1 MDTAS
6 SLLTSLPLPLA
17 MDATSL
23 FQWVVLLAA
32 IAITFLHVARSR
44 QAAPS
49 LKGRLKRRMSTLGWA
64 TKESETDSNRSIP
77 LTITVLD
84 GIVAR
89 ETLVAH
95 FHERMTS
102 DKAFFYRF
110 ISRVDDGN
118 FVIDSSFDA
127 GHHITEHVL
136 VDNETPHDIA
146 ESLANKELD
155 PSLPLWAITM
165 LHHDDKTWLVWR
177 IHHCIGDG
185 ASLSLALFKL
195 SDATEMPTL
204 PTMPAPTTKPPRTPL
219 YVVVASILWST
230 FLYVRKFVNMVVFPE
245 PRTVL
250 KQTGHTRKRLGYTL
264 AFSIADTKA
273 VGKHFKATLN
283 DVLVSCIA
291 GALRKTI
298 EAETNAPVAPSLS
311 LRAGIP
317 VNMRGLRAIEATSND
332 FSSLVIDLP
341 VGEANPSTRMRL
353 VARRLAE
360 AKFSLEKNFTR
371 LVSLLIMSLPRD
383 LMRHGVHWSASNVSI
398 AITNVRGPPMEI
410 YFCGQRL
417 SASYAFVPPP
427 PSVNVGVAITSWGT
441 SLGVTVLMDTS
452 IKQTPTAFIAA
463 IEAEFQALRAS
474 LKLD

>member
-23 FQWVVLLAA
+23 FQWVVLLTA

-44 QAAPS
+44 QAAPT

-118 FVIDSSFDA
+118 FVVDSSFDA

-155 PSLPLWAITM
+155 PSLPLWAITVM
-165 LHHDDKTWLVWR
+165 HHDDKT
-177 IHHCIGDG
+177 
-185 ASLSLALFKL
+185 
-195 SDATEMPTL
+195 
-204 PTMPAPTTKPPRTPL
+204 
-219 YVVVASILWST
+219 
-230 FLYVRKFVNMVVFPE
+230 
-245 PRTVL
+245 
-250 KQTGHTRKRLGYTL
+250 
-264 AFSIADTKA
+264 
-273 VGKHFKATLN
+273 
-283 DVLVSCIA
+283 
-291 GALRKTI
+291 
-298 EAETNAPVAPSLS
+298 
-311 LRAGIP
+311 
-317 VNMRGLRAIEATSND
+317 SN
-332 FSSLVIDLP
+332 
-341 VGEANPSTRMRL
+341 E
-353 VARRLAE
+353 
-360 AKFSLEKNFTR
+360 
-371 LVSLLIMSLPRD
+371 SLPIQ
-383 LMRHGVHWSASNVSI
+383 N
-398 AITNVRGPPMEI
+398 
-410 YFCGQRL
+410 
-417 SASYAFVPPP
+417 
-427 PSVNVGVAITSWGT
+427 
-441 SLGVTVLMDTS
+441 
-452 IKQTPTAFIAA
+452 
-463 IEAEFQALRAS
+463 
-474 LKLD
+474 